1 MTFKQYNPS
10 DLRKLQLVSTTI
22 LAEFDRVCEKLGI
35 PYFIYAGTA
44 IGAVRHSGFIPWDDD
59 IDIAMFR
66 PDYERFLAEA
76 PGVLKPDYFITNG
89 RLDPDFPAC
98 NSNLSLRDTYCVPQ
112 EFAKCK
118 FQYPIGIGIFALD
131 RVSEDKKVL
140 RRQLRSTWI
149 WARLSF
155 LRQTGSPIVLEHGW
169 KRNIILFASHLAHG
183 LLSLFHVSPAWIHA
197 NWENAARLAEKE
209 SGVLYADFTDRNPLA
224 WTATKEEVFPL
235 RQIEFEN
242 ISVKM
247 ANKFD
252 DMLHRGYGDYMQL
265 PPEEDR
271 KNHYPS
277 RLEFGKF
284 A

>member
-1 MTFKQYNPS
+1 MTFKQYDPS
-10 DLRKLQLVSTTI
+10 DLRKLQLVSTAI
-22 LAEFDRVCEKLGI
+22 LAEFDRVCDELNI

-44 IGAVRHSGFIPWDDD
+44 IGAVRHGGFIPWDDD

-76 PGVLKPDYFITNG
+76 PSVLKPDFFITNG
-89 RLDPDFPAC
+89 RLDPNFPAC
-98 NSNLSLRDTYCVPQ
+98 NSNLSLRGTYCVPQ

-118 FQYPIGIGIFALD
+118 FQYPIGIGIFAFD
-131 RVSEDKKVL
+131 RVSEDEKVL

-155 LRQTGSPIVLEHGW
+155 LRQTGSPIILERGW
-169 KRNIILFASHLAHG
+169 RKYAILLASHLAHG
-183 LLSLFHVSPAWIHA
+183 ILRIFHVSPAWIHEK
-197 NWENAARLAEKE
+197 WESAARLAEKE
-209 SGVLYADFTDRNPLA
+209 HGNVFADFTEKTPLA
-224 WTATKEEVFPL
+224 WTATSEEVFPL
-235 RQIEFEN
+235 RQISFEN
-242 ISVKM
+242 ISVKT
-247 ANKFD
+247 AYKFD
-252 DMLHRGYGDYMQL
+252 DMLQRGFGDYMQL